1 MSRHANRLF
10 AFGTLP
16 FKADGAGPRQK
27 NDTDCGVFV
36 IRNMQRYGID
46 WAATY
51 NSDIERASLVVEC
64 LRHPKN
70 EVGDLHVT
78 VDRCLAR
85 ISGSREV
92 RETAVLPT
100 P

>member
-1 MSRHANRLF
+1 MQQY
-10 AFGTLP
+10 GT
-16 FKADGAGPRQK
+16 
-27 NDTDCGVFV
+27 
-36 IRNMQRYGID
+36 D

-78 VDRCLAR
+78 VGRCLAR
-85 ISGSREV
+85 ISGKKRSKRNCSVADPLKFSKNTIEWYI
-92 RETAVLPT
+92 L
-100 P
+100 